1 VVLLEIERLAGQR
14 RFVLRGELDAATAV
28 KLTTEVEPVT
38 REPGDVELELSGLS
52 FCDSTGLRALLQLAK
67 GLDGKGVLVLRN
79 PTANLRRLLEITG
92 VEGRA
97 NLRAE

>member
-1 VVLLEIERLAGQR
+1 MVLLEIERLAGQR

-28 KLTTEVEPVT
+28 KLTTEVQPVT
-38 REPGDVELELSGLS
+38 REQGDVELEMSGLT

-67 GLDGKGVLVLRN
+67 SLDGKGTLVLRN
-79 PTANLRRLLEITG
+79 PTPNLRRLLEITG